1 MSLLDQAEIDAEVKT
16 LLSLKADYKS
26 PETTSAPSGQAAD
39 LNTKITA
46 QGDKVRDLKAKKATK
61 VNLNYNSLMLNMIFD
76 KNSFVLLGFFS
87 LYFKSFTLK
96 VTQSSFI

>member
-16 LLSLKADYKS
+16 LLSLKADFKS
-26 PETTSAPSGQAAD
+26 ATGKDWKPGMTLPSAAPETTSAPSGQAAD

-61 VNLNYNSLMLNMIFD
+61 VNLNYNSLILNMIFD
-76 KNSFVLLGFFS
+76 KNSFVL
-87 LYFKSFTLK
+87 
-96 VTQSSFI
+96 